1 MDSEDAAAIKNSP
14 AVREANEAKDYRLL
28 YRLIAAIS
36 AVFLSAG
43 LYMVLDS
50 LLLNAYK
57 ARSSGI
63 ILVGLGLSGLCIAFG
78 FRHLHRKAFKT
89 THEQQHMEAQLRI
102 AELEQELAAM
112 QNKQPASDADEGV
125 QPDNSEITLSAWT
138 KALEGYTGDR
148 KNDSLP
154 DRMRVL
160 LRYLGGEKFSVLA
173 QEMPGKNLSVYLKKA
188 KEDDVPKLK
197 AQFPV
202 LPELNLSAGKAVGK
216 S

>member
-1 MDSEDAAAIKNSP
+1 MDSQDAATIKNSP
-14 AVREANEAKDYRLL
+14 TAAEANEAKDYRQFYLL
-28 YRLIAAIS
+28 VAAIS
-36 AVFLSAG
+36 GVLLITG
-43 LYMVLDS
+43 LYMLLDS

-57 ARSSGI
+57 AGSRGI
-63 ILVGLGLSGLCIAFG
+63 ILASLGTTGLCVAFG
-78 FRHLHRKAFKT
+78 LRHLHSKAFKT
-89 THEQQHMEAQLRI
+89 GHEQQLMEAQNRI
-102 AELEQELAAM
+102 AELEQKLADIR
-112 QNKQPASDADEGV
+112 NKQPAFAADEGV
-125 QPDNSEITLSAWT
+125 QPDNSEITLSAWA
-138 KALEGYTGDR
+138 KAIEEYTGDR

-154 DRMRVL
+154 DRMRIL

-202 LPELNLSAGKAVGK
+202 LPELNLSIGKAVGK